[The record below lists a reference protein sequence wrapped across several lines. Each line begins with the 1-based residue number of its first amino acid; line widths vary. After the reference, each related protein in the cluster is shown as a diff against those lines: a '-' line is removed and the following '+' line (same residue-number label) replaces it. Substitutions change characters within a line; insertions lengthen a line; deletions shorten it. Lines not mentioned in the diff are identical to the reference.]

1 MTDTQATVFPS
12 AELNQCPYD
21 FYERGREASPVE
33 QVAGSQEFRLYRH
46 RDIAFVLQHE
56 DLFSAYIPTAYTSAG
71 LDYGGAVHIG
81 ADDGERHKANRNL
94 MSRPFTPGRLKS
106 YEPMILAHV
115 ETLIDGFI
123 DTGKVELAW
132 DFANPLPALVISSLM
147 ALPTNGPDFAFLQAW
162 NAAFVRTQPTE
173 EFVRMQSYMLE
184 TLRARHA
191 NPGKDIL
198 SELIERQ
205 VARDGEFDEAL
216 CTTLGVEMIAGGVI
230 TTGQLITNAMILL
243 LRHPDQMGA
252 VRADHRKIKD
262 MLEEAL
268 RVETPVQWRLRYARE
283 DVEIGGVSIPAGS
296 LLWLLLGSGNQDD
309 FTFDC
314 PADFRLGRRNI
325 KRHFGFG
332 LGLHFC
338 LGAPL
343 ARLEARIAFE
353 RLFTRLGDIR
363 LDEGNDFHN
372 VDSPVF
378 RMPRQLRLEFDV
390 A

>member
-1 MTDTQATVFPS
+1 MTETLTPAFPS
-12 AELNQCPYD
+12 AAVNQCPYD
-21 FYERGREASPVE
+21 FYARGRESCPVE
-33 QVAGSQEFRLYRH
+33 KVAGAPEYRLYGH
-46 RDIAFVLQHE
+46 REIAFVLQHE

-81 ADDGERHKANRNL
+81 ADDGERHKANRTL

-106 YEPMILAHV
+106 YTPMILRHV
-115 ETLIDGFI
+115 DALIDGFI
-123 DTGKVELAW
+123 ATGRVELAW

-147 ALPTNGPDFAFLQAW
+147 ALPTDGPDFEFLQAW

-173 EFVRMQSYMLE
+173 EFVRMQAYMLE
-184 TLRARHA
+184 TLRERQA
-191 NPGKDIL
+191 NPGQDIL
-198 SELIERQ
+198 SELIELQ

-230 TTGQLITNAMILL
+230 TTGQLITNAMALL
-243 LRHPDQMGA
+243 LHHPEQMA
-252 VRADHRKIKD
+252 TVRADHRKITG

-268 RVETPVQWRLRYARE
+268 RVEAPVQWRLRYARQ
-283 DVEIGGVSIPAGS
+283 DVELGGVTIPTGS
-296 LLWLLLGSGNQDD
+296 LIWLLLGSGNQDGS
-309 FTFDC
+309 TFEC
-314 PADFRLGRRNI
+314 PADFKVGRKNI

-343 ARLEARIAFE
+343 ARLEAKIAYE
-353 RLFTRLGDIR
+353 RLFTRLGEIR
-363 LDEGNDFHN
+363 LAKGNDFQN

-378 RMPRQLRLEFDV
+378 RMPHQLRLEFDP